1 MYLEYQDMIFP
12 GLCTPW
18 CASIMTT
25 ENSLGQENTDFIT
38 KKANFIS
45 NQNWED
51 FTADIIYLV
60 TILR

>member
-1 MYLEYQDMIFP
+1 MIFP

-18 CASIMTT
+18 CAFVMTT
-25 ENSLGQENTDFIT
+25 ENYLGQENTDFIT